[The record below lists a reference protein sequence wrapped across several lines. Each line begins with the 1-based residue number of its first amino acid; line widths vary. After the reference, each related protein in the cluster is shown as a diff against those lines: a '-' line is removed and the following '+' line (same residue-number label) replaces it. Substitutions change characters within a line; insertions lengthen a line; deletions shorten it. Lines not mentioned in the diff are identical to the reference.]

1 MQVSVIAIY
10 TLIVYTFCYKL
21 NWCSDGGINHHQVTL
36 LNLRWLKELVEFG
49 AQNLGV
55 LANLDASDVV
65 ILHIVVELVASEIV
79 FLHCFGN
86 GVVLWLFGRG
96 NTFGYIEMLFRVIDH
111 LALLA
116 LGDYILIYK
125 GVDCR

>member
-10 TLIVYTFCYKL
+10 TLIVYTFCCKL

-49 AQNLGV
+49 AQNLSE

-79 FLHCFGN
+79 FLHRFGN
-86 GVVLWLFGRG
+86 GVVLRFLGCG
-96 NTFGYIEMLFRVIDH
+96 NTFGYIEMLF
-111 LALLA
+111 
-116 LGDYILIYK
+116 
-125 GVDCR
+125 